1 MPVPTERAS
10 GAPEVKIMPA
20 EKVVRRE
27 VHEAG
32 VEDAVT
38 TTTRPKV
45 VKEKVE
51 ETVET
56 TQPPTGAT
64 NVNVNRDPVSG
75 NVNVNTPDG
84 TQVNI
89 NS

>member
-1 MPVPTERAS
+1 MAE
-10 GAPEVKIMPA
+10 

-27 VHEAG
+27 VHEAV
-32 VEDAVT
+32 VEDAV

-45 VKEKVE
+45 VKETVE

-56 TQPPTGAT
+56 TQPPAGVT

-75 NVNVNTPDG
+75 NVNINTPDG
-84 TQVNI
+84 TQVNV
-89 NS
+89 NT